1 MVKRILPFVI
11 AGLMVTSAHAQHS
24 PTLRKIQETGVITIG
39 FRDKSI
45 PFSFLDRQQRPI
57 GYSIDLC
64 QRVVD
69 AIRVKM
75 NLPGLEVLM
84 RPVTSANRIS
94 FVVND
99 IIDLECGSTTN
110 TAERKKDV
118 AFSVTTFVASGSL
131 VSKRARDIHSLQEL
145 RGHTVVSTAGTTYVK
160 GLAESNR
167 KLGLGMSIIA
177 GKGHAD
183 SFQLVETDRA
193 AAFAMDDVLLHG
205 LVANTRNPADYVI
218 YNSEL
223 SVEPYGIVLRKDD
236 PEFKRIVDEALAAL
250 FRSGDINTIYRK
262 WFLSPIPPN
271 RAELHLPMSNALRKA
286 ISFPT
291 DSSDPARYR

>member
-1 MVKRILPFVI
+1 MGKRLLTFVL
-11 AGLMVTSAHAQHS
+11 AVLLYATAHAQQS

-69 AIRVKM
+69 AIRVRIKR
-75 NLPGLEVLM
+75 PGLEVLM

-131 VSKRARDIHSLQEL
+131 VSKRVRDIHSLQEL

-160 GLAESNR
+160 ALAESNR
-167 KLGLGMSIIA
+167 KLDLGMSIIA

-236 PEFKRIVDEALAAL
+236 PEFKRIVDEALIAL
-250 FRSGDINTIYRK
+250 FRSGDINAIYRK

-271 RAELHLPMSNALRKA
+271 KAELDLPMSNALRKA

-291 DSSDPARYR
+291 DSSDPAQYR

>member
-1 MVKRILPFVI
+1 MGMLLVL
-11 AGLMVTSAHAQHS
+11 AGLIASTAHARES
-24 PTLRKIQETGVITIG
+24 PTLRKIQETGVITVG

-45 PFSFLDRQQRPI
+45 PFSFLDKQQRPI

-75 NLPGLEVLM
+75 KLPGLEVLM

-131 VSKRARDIHSLQEL
+131 VSKRSRDIHSLQEL

-167 KLGLGMSIIA
+167 KLDLGMSIIA

-205 LVANTRNPADYVI
+205 LVANTRNPAEYVI

-236 PEFKRIVDEALAAL
+236 PEFKRIVDEALSAL
-250 FRSGDINTIYRK
+250 FRSGDINNIYRK

-271 RAELHLPMSNALRKA
+271 KAELHLPMSNALRKA

-291 DSSDPARYR
+291 DSSDPAQYR